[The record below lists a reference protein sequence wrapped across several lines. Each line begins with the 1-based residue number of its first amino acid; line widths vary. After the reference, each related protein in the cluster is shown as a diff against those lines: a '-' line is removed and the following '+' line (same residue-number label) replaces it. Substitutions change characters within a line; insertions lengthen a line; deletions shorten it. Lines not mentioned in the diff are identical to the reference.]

1 MLASV
6 PDPFRLCSRLTL
18 TFGRRQRNL
27 PCADKDAKAQ
37 SNLQL
42 DLEHG

>member
-27 PCADKDAKAQ
+27 PCADKDTKAQ